1 MQRATMKLNQVSA
14 LFNKSRIKASNI
26 GLFGTALTAILI
38 APSLAAQTQAE
49 VASAN
54 DDVEVIQ
61 VQGIAGSIAE
71 SARQKRFDSRIVDA
85 IVAEDIGK
93 LPDNNI
99 AEALQRITGVSI
111 STDFGVGESV
121 TIRGISQNRV
131 ELNGR
136 STSGSGRGGISLD
149 DFPSSF
155 LKTVE
160 VIKSPTP
167 EMIEGALGGTINMTT
182 VRPLELEEPLIAVTL
197 DGEYADK
204 TENWAPMFNAAAGTN
219 WDLGDAGTFGASF
232 VVAYQDRELR
242 RDEFMNLVTPTELDL
257 DGDGVSEQANT
268 PSGNFLVRSQN
279 TVEQKTEQRERTA
292 FGISLQW
299 APKNADGFIYLDVN
313 TTELDGGQEAYS
325 VLNDSKDYSD
335 LVLDNAYGDS
345 NGQLHNFGSGSVFV
359 QPKTWSDFT
368 TNESISNA
376 LGGEFQLTDQLKIS
390 GEISYAKSESLRKN
404 SEFNLRPISRDQY
417 DADGTITENLF
428 TITMTQNGDSVPG
441 IAFSDEDALLDPD
454 NLAIRQ
460 FTHQRY
466 NEDNEETAIRFDVE
480 YVEPFAGLDFIRSI
494 KAGVRSTDS
503 EYELDRYDLRNNGS
517 ELKDLQTSVSYDG
530 VVTPTWVGDFN
541 DAYGGFKEVNL
552 GNSFDQSGIS
562 GSNALTHYFVYDGA
576 QLSNDINGTYD
587 RVKQMLAGSSHELTG
602 TLDDN
607 MVRNTGSYAK
617 IEEET
622 NAIYTQF
629 NLDFDQVTAIVGAR
643 YVTTDLT
650 SSTYD
655 EKASNDYSDFL
666 PSVNV
671 TYNLTDSTLLRFAAA
686 KVMRRAEFSEL
697 SPALSVDNSLVT
709 GTQGSYELDP
719 YRVTQY
725 DLSAEHYFGQGG
737 LLSAALFYKD
747 VESFTVS
754 SSSCIADSDTVEG
767 QNVTEYVNVCL
778 LETAGVSESNVTYA
792 TGDQDLAYVEAQR
805 DAGLTGIVIDTDV
818 NGGSGK
824 IIGLELAYQQQFS
837 FLPGAWSGL
846 GMSANYTYADSEQP
860 DGNPLLDISNN
871 TVNAQVYWEHE
882 GWQVRLA
889 YNWRDKYLDTQD
901 EKRVRPVG
909 ALATGVYNRTD
920 PTADYYDPTLGNNYR
935 DARGQFDFSASY
947 DINENLTVVANA
959 VNLTGEPIRQI
970 TELDS
975 IWQYSEADRRMT
987 FGVRAKF

>member
-1 MQRATMKLNQVSA
+1 MFNQGRNTNLNV
-14 LFNKSRIKASNI
+14 K
-26 GLFGTALTAILI
+26 LFGATLAAILA
-38 APSLAAQTQAE
+38 APALAQESDQPT
-49 VASAN
+49 S
-54 DDVEVIQ
+54 DVEVIQ
-61 VQGIAGSIAE
+61 VQGIAGSLAE

-182 VRPLELEEPLIAVTL
+182 VRPLELDEPLIAFTL

-204 TENWAPMFNAAAGTN
+204 TENWAPKFNVSAGTN
-219 WDLGDAGTFGASF
+219 WDLDDAGTFGASF
-232 VVAYQDRELR
+232 VLAYQDRELR
-242 RDEFMNLVTPTELDL
+242 RDEFINLVTPTELDL
-257 DGDGVSEQANT
+257 DGDGTSDQANT
-268 PSGNFLVRSQN
+268 PSGNYLVRSQN

-292 FGISLQW
+292 YGVSLQW
-299 APKNADGFIYLDVN
+299 APENGDGFVYLDIN
-313 TTELDGGQEAYS
+313 ATELDGGQEAYS

-335 LVLDNAYGDS
+335 LILDDAYGDAQ
-345 NGQLHNFGSGSVFV
+345 GQLHSFGSGSVFV

-376 LGGEFQLTDQLKIS
+376 LGGEYQVTDQLKIS
-390 GEISYAKSESLRKN
+390 GEISYAKSEAKRRN
-404 SEFNLRPISRDQY
+404 SEFNLRPISREQY
-417 DADGTITENLF
+417 DADGTITEHLF
-428 TITMTQNGDSVPG
+428 TITMTQNGDTVPG
-441 IAFSDEDALLDPD
+441 LAFSDEDALLDPD

-466 NEDNEETAIRFDVE
+466 TEDNEETAFRFDVE
-480 YVEPFAGLDFIRSI
+480 YAEPFDLEFLASV
-494 KAGVRSTDS
+494 KAGVRTTDR

-517 ELKDLQTSVSYDG
+517 ELKNLQTSVSYDG

-541 DAYGGFKEVNL
+541 DAWGGFKEVNHS
-552 GNSFDQSGIS
+552 NSFSQSGIT
-562 GSNALTHYFVYDGA
+562 GNNALTNYFVYDGA
-576 QLSNDINGTYD
+576 LLAYDINGTYD

-617 IEEET
+617 IEET
-622 NAIYTQF
+622 TQALYTQF
-629 NLDFDQVTAIVGAR
+629 HLDFDSLTAIVGAR
-643 YVTTDLT
+643 YVSTDLT
-650 SSTYD
+650 SSLID
-655 EKASNDYSDFL
+655 ETAKHDYSDFL
-666 PSVNV
+666 PSLNA
-671 TYNLTDSTLLRFAAA
+671 TYTLNDETIIRFAAA
-686 KVMRRAEFSEL
+686 KVMRRAEFGEL

-709 GTQGSYELDP
+709 GTQGSYQLDP

-725 DLSAEHYFGQGG
+725 DLSAEHYFGEGG
-737 LLSAALFYKD
+737 LISAAIFYKD
-747 VESFTVS
+747 VKSFTVS
-754 SSSCIADSDTVEG
+754 SSSCVADGDTIEG

-778 LETAGVSESNVTYA
+778 LDTAGVSQANVNYA
-792 TGDQDLAYVEAQR
+792 SSTQDLAYVEAQR

-818 NGGSGK
+818 NGGSGE
-824 IIGLELAYQQQFS
+824 IVGLELAYQQQFS
-837 FLPGAWSGL
+837 SLPGAWSGL
-846 GMSANYTYADSEQP
+846 GISTNYTYADSEQP

-871 TVNAQVYWEHE
+871 TFNGQVYWEYE
-882 GWQVRLA
+882 GLQVRLA

-909 ALATGVYNRTD
+909 ALATGIYNRTD

-935 DARGQFDFSASY
+935 DARGQFDFSASL
-947 DINENLTVVANA
+947 DVNENITLIANA
-959 VNLTGEPIRQI
+959 VNLTGEPIRQV

-975 IWQYSEADRRMT
+975 NWKYSEADRRFT
-987 FGVRAKF
+987 VGVRGRF